1 MQRKAD
7 SMECLADVR
16 AILGEGPCWSVR
28 DQRLLW
34 VDINAPELFE
44 WTETNGLSRH
54 PLTEKICSIVPRDS
68 GGFIGAGHNGVLAFD
83 DAYQIKHLF
92 NPEAHLPENRFNDG
106 KVDRA
111 GRFWAGTMDHAEQAS
126 NGTLYRI
133 DPDLGCTAIDTGYRV
148 TNGPAFSV
156 DGRIMYHTDS
166 ALQRVYA
173 FILDSKGNATHRKLF
188 LQFKHEDGYPDGM
201 TVDAENC
208 LWIAFWDGW
217 CIRRFSPD
225 GEMLLEVP
233 MPVQRPTS
241 VAFGGTDM
249 DRIFIS
255 SASRDL
261 TAEERCGQPDAGGLF
276 SFKPGVRGIAEMPF
290 AG

>member
-1 MQRKAD
+1 
-7 SMECLADVR
+7 MECLADVG

-28 DQRLLW
+28 DQCLLW
-34 VDINAPELFE
+34 VDINAPELFSWSE
-44 WTETNGLSRH
+44 ANGLSRH
-54 PLTEKICSIVPRDS
+54 PLDEKICSIVPRAS
-68 GGFIGAGHNGVLAFD
+68 GGFIGAGHEGVLAFD
-83 DAYQIKHLF
+83 NAYQITRLF
-92 NPEAHLPENRFNDG
+92 NPEAHLPGNRFNDG

-111 GRFWAGTMDHAEQAS
+111 GRFWAGTMDHAEQAD

-133 DPDLGCTAIDTGYRV
+133 DADLGCTAIDTGYRV

-166 ALQRVYA
+166 ASQQVYA
-173 FILDSKGNATHRKLF
+173 FALDEQGNATDRKLF
-188 LQFKHEDGYPDGM
+188 LQFKQADGHPDGM

-208 LWIAFWDGW
+208 LWIAFWNGW
-217 CIRRFSPD
+217 CMRCFSPE
-225 GEMLLEVP
+225 GEMLLEIPV
-233 MPVQRPTS
+233 PVQMPTS
-241 VAFGGTDM
+241 VAFGGADM

-261 TAEERCGQPDAGGLF
+261 TAEQLRHQPNAGGLF
-276 SFKPGVRGIAEMPF
+276 SFKPGVRGIAELPF